1 MSTNQVVIELKQ
13 RIQSEISNFFESY
26 KLFGEPASPEVAQ
39 QLLMGRIEY
48 RFAEVSKTET
58 NQQGFSREAGK
69 ALSTLN
75 ISSLDGIRHYVDY
88 RNDEL
93 KRHLQELDAHLE
105 VVDFSKYEAWRK
117 EASNLDNLSMVLS
130 REVERV
136 AGI

>member
-1 MSTNQVVIELKQ
+1 MSDHQAIIELKQ
-13 RIQSEISNFFESY
+13 LIQSEIGDFFAGFGH
-26 KLFGEPASPEVAQ
+26 LGEPVSPEIMQ
-39 QLLMGRIEY
+39 KLLLENIEHC
-48 RFAEVSKTET
+48 FAEVSKTET
-58 NQQGFSREAGK
+58 NQEGFSREAGK

>member
-26 KLFGEPASPEVAQ
+26 KLFGEPASPEVAK
-39 QLLMGRIEY
+39 QLLIGRLEHY
-48 RFAEVSKTET
+48 FAEAGET
-58 NQQGFSREAGK
+58 KQEGFSYEAGQE
-69 ALSTLN
+69 LSTLS
-75 ISSLDGIRHYVDY
+75 ISSLDGIRNYVDH
-88 RNDEL
+88 RNREL
-93 KRHLQELDAHLE
+93 KRHLQGSVEAHLE
-105 VVDFSKYEAWRK
+105 SVDFSKYEAWRK